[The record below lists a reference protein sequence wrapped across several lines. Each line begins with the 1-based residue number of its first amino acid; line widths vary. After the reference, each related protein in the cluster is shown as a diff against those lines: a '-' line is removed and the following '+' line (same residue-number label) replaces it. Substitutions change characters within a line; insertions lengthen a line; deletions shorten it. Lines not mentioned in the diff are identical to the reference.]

1 MSFPTFLARAAMAIA
16 APVALVTTPV
26 PASAASESADLAK
39 VQTHL
44 SAVQSMTANFVQTDG
59 RGRSSAG
66 TLQLKRPG
74 RIRFQYGSGD
84 LLLVA
89 NGSRLT
95 FLDYQVGQKKS
106 WPLNQTPLGILLAA
120 KPNLKGS
127 AKVVASNDP
136 RILVV
141 RAKDRQRPEY
151 GTLILAFLRSPS
163 APGGLMLYGW
173 TAIDAQNKK
182 TAVKLTNQRYNVAV
196 SEGAFRFTEPK
207 KRGR

>member
-16 APVALVTTPV
+16 APVVLVATAV

-39 VQTHL
+39 VQAHL
-44 SAVQSMTANFVQTDG
+44 SAVQSMTANFAQTDG

-95 FLDYQVGQKKS
+95 FIDYQVGQKNS

-182 TAVKLTNQRYNVAV
+182 TTVKLTNQRYNVAV

>member
-1 MSFPTFLARAAMAIA
+1 MSFSTNLARAL
-16 APVALVTTPV
+16 APVAMVAAIA
-26 PASAASESADLAK
+26 PAVAASESADLAK
-39 VQTHL
+39 VQAHL
-44 SAVQSMTANFVQTDG
+44 TSVQSMTANFVQTDA
-59 RGRSSAG
+59 RRRSAAG

-89 NGSRLT
+89 NGSRLN
-95 FLDYQVGQKKS
+95 FVDYQVGQKSS
-106 WPLNQTPLGILLAA
+106 WPLNQTPLGMLLSAS
-120 KPNLKGS
+120 PNIKGN
-127 AKVVASNDP
+127 AKVVASADP
-136 RILVV
+136 RTLVI

-182 TAVKLTNQRYNVAV
+182 TTVKLSNQRYNVAV
-196 SEGAFRFTEPK
+196 SDGAFTYAEPK
-207 KRGR
+207 KRAKK